1 MPLSEAIPDVSIA
14 EGFFRLRVCDVRR
27 ETREA
32 IVASLD
38 VPAGMEEHFTFVPG
52 QYLAFR
58 QEIDGKE
65 VRRTYSICTAIQD
78 KGLRIAIKRMP
89 GGLFSNWA
97 NDHLAVGDY
106 LEVMPP
112 AGNFGIA
119 PSSLQ
124 QRSYVAFAAGS
135 GITPVFSILKSLL
148 LAEPGS
154 SFTLFYSNRKTS
166 TVIFRNELADLKD
179 RFIERL
185 TIVHIL
191 TREHQQSALL
201 NGRVTQEKARQ
212 LLEHW
217 FGNRP
222 IDFGFVC
229 GPGRF
234 IEEVTKALQDRCLS
248 DWQIRREY
256 FASGLSDRT
265 SKRSARSESKN
276 SEITLILD
284 GAEHR
289 FSMARDA
296 ESILHAGLRQG
307 VDIRYGCQ
315 GGVCSSCRGHLRS
328 GEVEMRAHYALE
340 DYEVAQ
346 GFVLTCQS
354 YPLTDQVTIDFD
366 RIH

>member
-1 MPLSEAIPDVSIA
+1 MPLSETTADTA
-14 EGFFRLRVCDVRR
+14 KGFFRLRVRDVQR

-32 IVASLD
+32 VVVSLD
-38 VPAGMEEHFTFVPG
+38 VPAGAEDHFVFVPG
-52 QYLAFR
+52 QHVVVR
-58 QEIDGKE
+58 KVIDGKE
-65 VRRTYSICTAIQD
+65 VRRTYSICAAIQD

-89 GGLFSNWA
+89 DGLFSNWV
-97 NDHLAVGDY
+97 NDHLAIGDY

-119 PSSLQ
+119 PCSQQ

-135 GITPVFSILKSLL
+135 GITPVFSILKSML
-148 LAEPGS
+148 LAEPRS
-154 SFTLFYSNRKTS
+154 IFTLFYSNRKTG
-166 TVIFRNELADLKD
+166 TVMFRNELADLKD
-179 RFIERL
+179 RFLERL

-191 TREHQQSALL
+191 TREHQESALL
-201 NGRVTQEKARQ
+201 NGRITQEKARQ

-217 FGNRP
+217 FGNRS
-222 IDFGFVC
+222 IDLGFIC
-229 GPGRF
+229 GPGTF
-234 IEEVTKALQDRCLS
+234 IEEVTKAFQDRCLS
-248 DWQIRREY
+248 DRQIRRE
-256 FASGLSDRT
+256 FFTSGRSDPT
-265 SKRSARSESKN
+265 SKRFPRSEPKN

-289 FSMARDA
+289 FSMARDT

-307 VDIRYGCQ
+307 IDIRYGCQ
-315 GGVCSSCRGHLRS
+315 GGVCSSCRGHLRT